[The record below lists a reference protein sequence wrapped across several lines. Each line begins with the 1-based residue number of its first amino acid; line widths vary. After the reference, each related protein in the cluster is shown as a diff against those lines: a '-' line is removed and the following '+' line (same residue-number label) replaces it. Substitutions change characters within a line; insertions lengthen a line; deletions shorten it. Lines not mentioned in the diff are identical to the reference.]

1 MKVQNILRAQMA
13 IIGFGTALFFAS
25 AAPAQEITNTE
36 WPERAGATEPIVAAT
51 NANSA
56 NSTTV
61 VSAPA
66 TGQPVVAQA
75 TAVNTQSETKGDL
88 ALPLLMFGIGGVVL
102 AVAETKR
109 KVTNSTGVP
118 TPSPLASL

>member
-1 MKVQNILRAQMA
+1 MQVQNIIRAQVA
-13 IIGFGTALFFAS
+13 IVGFAAALFFAS

-36 WPERAGATEPIVAAT
+36 WPDRAGATEPIVVA
-51 NANSA
+51 NAN
-56 NSTTV
+56 TTPA
-61 VSAPA
+61 SPAPA
-66 TGQPVVAQA
+66 ASQPVVAQA
-75 TAVNTQSETKGDL
+75 APVNAQNEAKGDV

-109 KVTNSTGVP
+109 KVTDSSRVP